1 MHELI
6 WKKNIPSDE
15 RYAACVL
22 DVCEPADVEKAPL
35 FIFFHGGGLEVGL
48 HVESGRI
55 TDVAFFGDFLAVS
68 PLDDLKEA
76 LRGCVFRRAEVQA
89 VLEGFP
95 MRELFGGITET
106 EVLDTIFYAG
116 DA

>member
-1 MHELI
+1 MTN
-6 WKKNIPSDE
+6 KNRFP
-15 RYAACVL
+15 
-22 DVCEPADVEKAPL
+22 
-35 FIFFHGGGLEVGL
+35 GGGLEVGL